1 MHKDTLTYSC
11 YGSRTVYNNQT
22 KFKVWECEFHS
33 KLVKKKTSENAC
45 FVKSAIFPPSLFP
58 ALECSPQSNE
68 QVITARSPSK
78 MYCKQHCAY
87 SILNRRNI
95 VFHKRFSF
103 FSIFFPSAVI
113 KSTTFLC
120 LILIESFS
128 HFVFGFITK
137 IVTFVHKVIN
147 FSSQHFRSYIIDEF
161 NGVPSIEY
169 LKVFS

>member
-1 MHKDTLTYSC
+1 MRISLETC
-11 YGSRTVYNNQT
+11 
-22 KFKVWECEFHS
+22 
-33 KLVKKKTSENAC
+33 KKENFGKC
-45 FVKSAIFPPSLFP
+45 LFRQVSDFPSLSLS
-58 ALECSPQSNE
+58 LECSPQSNE

-78 MYCKQHCAY
+78 MFCKQHCAY